1 MTDPRKP
8 PRASSREES
17 VLKGEAADWF
27 SRQDRGFS
35 PTEAAEFEAW
45 LSADPRH
52 AAAIRQIEAS
62 AQVVASFRDS
72 TETADVIREIE
83 AKASIRKRRRRLTAF
98 STMGLAAALVL
109 VFAMTRPGREAEP
122 AIAVTSGSITVK
134 PERRTLKD
142 GSWIELNAG
151 AEFAEDFTSA
161 ERTVHLI
168 RGTAYFSVAK
178 DPARPFVVMVG
189 AVSVRALGTEF
200 LVTLNPG
207 DVAVAVATGKVAVQ
221 RTGSQAEAASGGL
234 PPPSAVLSA
243 GHSVVVPTGES
254 TGFLKVESTPPERMQ
269 SAQAW
274 RSKRVQF
281 SEVPLRQIVEIY
293 NRQNA
298 IQLTVEGE
306 EAAALQINCVYW
318 LDDPEGFAR
327 LIGSSAGLKVHRAS
341 PSRIVLRQP

>member
-1 MTDPRKP
+1 MTDFRRSP
-8 PRASSREES
+8 PASSRDES
-17 VLKGEAADWF
+17 ALKAEAADWF

-45 LSADPRH
+45 LAADPRH

-62 AQVVASFRDS
+62 ARVVASFRDS
-72 TETADVIREIE
+72 TETADVIGEIE
-83 AKASIRKRRRRLTAF
+83 ARASIRKRRRRLSAF
-98 STMGLAAALVL
+98 STVGLAAALVL
-109 VFAMTRPGREAEP
+109 VFAMTRPRHEAEP
-122 AIAVTSGSITVK
+122 AVAVASGSITVK

-151 AEFAEDFTSA
+151 AEFAEEYTSA

-168 RGTAYFSVAK
+168 RGAAYFSVVK
-178 DPARPFVVMVG
+178 DPARPFVVKVG
-189 AVSVRALGTEF
+189 AICVRALGTEF
-200 LVTLNPG
+200 LVTLNPH
-207 DVAVAVATGKVAVQ
+207 DVAVAVATGTVAVQ
-221 RTGSQAEAASGGL
+221 RAGPEAGAASGDTS
-234 PPPSAVLSA
+234 PPDAVLSA
-243 GHSVVVPTGES
+243 GHSVVVPTRES
-254 TGFLKVESTPPERMQ
+254 TGNLKVESTPERMQ

-293 NRQNA
+293 NRQNG

-327 LIGSSAGLKVHRAS
+327 LIEASAGLKVDRTSA
-341 PSRIVLRQP
+341 SRIVLRHP